1 MSLTNTPVDARL
13 WAYIQDVSRREPD
26 LLRRVRE
33 ETARLPEA
41 HMQITPEQ
49 GQFLGLLVRLLE
61 ATQVLEV
68 GVFTG
73 YSSLSLALAMPD
85 HGRIVACDRSEEF
98 TSMARRYW
106 REAGV
111 EHKIDLRLGPALD
124 TLDGLLS
131 ERRKGTFDL
140 AFIDADK
147 QNYDNYY
154 ERALLLIRP
163 GGLIAIDNVLW
174 HGAVIDET
182 VNDDSTIAIRTF
194 NRKIHQ
200 DDRVW
205 VSMVP
210 IGDGLTLVLKKQQP

>member
-73 YSSLSLALAMPD
+73 YSSLSLALALPD

-174 HGAVIDET
+174 HGVVIDET

>member
-1 MSLTNTPVDARL
+1 MSQTNTPVDARL
-13 WAYIQDVSRREPD
+13 WEYIQNASRREPD
-26 LLRRVRE
+26 LLRRLRE

-61 ATQVLEV
+61 ATEVLEV

-73 YSSLSLALAMPD
+73 YSSLSLALALPD
-85 HGRIVACDRSEEF
+85 HGRVVACDRSEEF

-111 EHKIDLRLGPALD
+111 EHKIDLRVGPALD

-131 ERRKGTFDL
+131 ERRKDTFDL
-140 AFIDADK
+140 VFIDADK

-154 ERALLLIRP
+154 ERAILLIRP
-163 GGLIAIDNVLW
+163 GGLIALDNVLW

-182 VNDDSTIAIRTF
+182 VKDESTISIRAF

-205 VSMVP
+205 ASMVP
-210 IGDGLTLVLKKQQP
+210 IGDGLTLALKKQQP

>member
-13 WAYIQDVSRREPD
+13 WEYIQDVSRRELD

-73 YSSLSLALAMPD
+73 YSSLSLALALPD
-85 HGRIVACDRSEEF
+85 HGRIVACDRSAEF

-147 QNYDNYY
+147 QNYDNYF

-205 VSMVP
+205 VSIVP

>member
-13 WAYIQDVSRREPD
+13 WEYIQNASRREPD
-26 LLRRVRE
+26 LLRRLRE

-61 ATQVLEV
+61 ATEVLEV

-73 YSSLSLALAMPD
+73 YSSLSLALALPD
-85 HGRIVACDRSEEF
+85 HGRVVACDRSEEF

-111 EHKIDLRLGPALD
+111 EHKIDLRVGPALD

-131 ERRKGTFDL
+131 ERRKDTFDL
-140 AFIDADK
+140 VFIDADK

-154 ERALLLIRP
+154 ERAILLIRP
-163 GGLIAIDNVLW
+163 GGLIALDNVLW

-182 VNDDSTIAIRTF
+182 VKDESTISIRAF

-205 VSMVP
+205 ASMVP
-210 IGDGLTLVLKKQQP
+210 IGDGLTLALKKQQP

>member
-1 MSLTNTPVDARL
+1 
-13 WAYIQDVSRREPD
+13 
-26 LLRRVRE
+26 
-33 ETARLPEA
+33 
-41 HMQITPEQ
+41 
-49 GQFLGLLVRLLE
+49 
-61 ATQVLEV
+61 
-68 GVFTG
+68 
-73 YSSLSLALAMPD
+73 
-85 HGRIVACDRSEEF
+85 
-98 TSMARRYW
+98 MARRYW

-111 EHKIDLRLGPALD
+111 EHKIDLRVGPALD

-147 QNYDNYY
+147 QNYDNYF

-205 VSMVP
+205 VSIVP

>member
-73 YSSLSLALAMPD
+73 YSSLSLALALPD

-174 HGAVIDET
+174 HGVVIDET
-182 VNDDSTIAIRTF
+182 TNDDSTIAIRTF